1 MVKIKAVNLQVVWT
15 DGVEET
21 MRVPEWAMSNLDMF
35 LDDLEEN
42 KNFTI
47 AETNFYKNRLQ
58 VKTLEGTNE

>member
-1 MVKIKAVNLQVVWT
+1 
-15 DGVEET
+15 

-58 VKTLEGTNE
+58 VKTLEGKNE

>member
-1 MVKIKAVNLQVVWT
+1 MVKIKGVNLQVIWT

-21 MRVPEWAMSNLDMF
+21 VRVPEWAMSNLDLF

-47 AETNFYKNRLQ
+47 AENNYYKNQKL
-58 VKTLEGTNE
+58 KGKEL

>member
-1 MVKIKAVNLQVVWT
+1 MVKIKSVNLQVVWT

-21 MRVPEWAMSNLDMF
+21 MRVPDWAMSNLDMF

-47 AETNFYKNRLQ
+47 AENNFYKNQLQ
-58 VKTLEGTNE
+58 VKTLEGKNE